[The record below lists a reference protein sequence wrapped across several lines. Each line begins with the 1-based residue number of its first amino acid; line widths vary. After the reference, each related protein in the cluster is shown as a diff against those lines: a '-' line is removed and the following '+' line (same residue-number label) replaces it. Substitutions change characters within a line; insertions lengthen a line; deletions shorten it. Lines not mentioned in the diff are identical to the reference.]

1 VPTPES
7 AAAFARLLEARTRLN
22 DLSVELRDALDAR
35 GHSTMANERYRELQQ
50 RWDEAFRAFEAAT
63 EDFAACV
70 KRMHDDIEAHR
81 QTFPPS

>member
-1 VPTPES
+1 
-7 AAAFARLLEARTRLN
+7 
-22 DLSVELRDALDAR
+22 
-35 GHSTMANERYRELQQ
+35 MANERYRELQQ